1 MSAIQVKNVPQDL
14 HARLRQRAA
23 SQGRSVSSYVLDTLE
38 RDLALPSMREWL
50 DNLKRDPVT
59 DIGSE
64 EIVGAIQEA
73 RDERDEQLERAF
85 FDRR

>member
-1 MSAIQVKNVPQDL
+1 MSAIQIKNVPEDL
-14 HARLRQRAA
+14 HAKLRRRAA
-23 SQGRSVSSYVLDTLE
+23 SQGRSVSSYVLETLE

-59 DIGSE
+59 DISSE

-73 RDERDEQLERAF
+73 REEREQQLERAF
-85 FDRR
+85 SDRP